1 MPGTNYAPARLLAVV
16 HSHRIRRMTHP
27 VTDAYEEITGA
38 DEEVRDREARNGLRH
53 MVSLS
58 MTKVADGLIDP
69 KLVLSWLAGAL
80 GAPAALTGLLV
91 PIREAGALLPQIV
104 FAGWVQ
110 SLKHR
115 KWAWL
120 IGSAGQGIAALAIV
134 FIALTMEGFAAGV
147 ALCVALAVLAVAR
160 AACSVSYKDILGK
173 TVGKTR
179 RGAVTGVAGS
189 VASVAV
195 IIFAGLLMSGLL
207 RDVTPVV
214 LAITLAA
221 ALWGAAAILFSFLEE
236 KTSEDT
242 EDTSVDFTPLKEDRQ
257 FRLFIAVRG
266 LLTVTALAPP
276 YFVLLG
282 GGQSA
287 LQGLGALLLASAA
300 AAFAGSYVWGR
311 LSDKSSRKVLFVS
324 GMLAAGFATL
334 AVLAE
339 ASGWAGTAWV
349 IPVILFF
356 FMLSYQGVRSARS
369 VYLVDMSPEDARSSY
384 AALANTAIGV
394 LLLITGAF
402 GGLLALAGPVASLI
416 GFAALSLAG
425 GLLALRLDEV
435 ENG

>member
-1 MPGTNYAPARLLAVV
+1 M
-16 HSHRIRRMTHP
+16 SHP
-27 VTDAYEEITGA
+27 VTEAYQEITGA
-38 DEEVRDREARNGLRH
+38 EEDVRDREARNGLRH

-80 GAPAALTGLLV
+80 GAPAAVTGLLV

-104 FAGWVQ
+104 LAGWVE
-110 SLKHR
+110 SLSHR
-115 KWAWL
+115 KWAWV

-134 FIALTMEGFAAGV
+134 FIALSMEGLAAGL
-147 ALCVALAVLAVAR
+147 ALCGALAVLALSR
-160 AACSVSYKDILGK
+160 AVCSVSYKDILGK
-173 TVGKTR
+173 TVKKTR

-195 IIFAGLLMSGLL
+195 ILFAGLLLSGLL

-214 LAITLAA
+214 VAIALAGV
-221 ALWGAAAILFSFLEE
+221 LWGAAATLFSRLEE
-236 KTSEDT
+236 SASEET
-242 EDTSVDFTPLKEDRQ
+242 EDTSVDFAPLKEDKQ

-287 LQGLGALLLASAA
+287 LEGLGALLLASAA

-311 LSDKSSRKVLFVS
+311 LSDRSSRKVLFLS

-334 AVLAE
+334 AVLSE
-339 ASGWAGTAWV
+339 LTGWATTVWV
-349 IPVILFF
+349 IPIILFF

-402 GGLLALAGPVASLI
+402 GGLLALAGPVASLT
-416 GFAALSLAG
+416 GFAALSLIG
-425 GLLALRLDEV
+425 GILALRLDEV

>member
-1 MPGTNYAPARLLAVV
+1 M
-16 HSHRIRRMTHP
+16 SSP

-38 DEEVRDREARNGLRH
+38 ENDVRHREARNGVRH

-80 GAPAALTGLLV
+80 GAPAAISGVLV
-91 PIREAGALLPQIV
+91 PIREAGALLPQIAL
-104 FAGWVQ
+104 AGWVK
-110 SLKHR
+110 SLEHR
-115 KWAWL
+115 KWAW
-120 IGSAGQGIAALAIV
+120 IVGSLGQGIAAAAIV
-134 FIALTMEGFAAGV
+134 LIALTLEGLVAGL
-147 ALCVALAVLAVAR
+147 ALCGALAVLALSR

-173 TVGKTR
+173 TVAKTR

-189 VASVAV
+189 TASIAV
-195 IIFAGLLMSGLL
+195 IIFAGLLLSGYL

-214 LAITLAA
+214 VAIAVAALLWIAA
-221 ALWGAAAILFSFLEE
+221 ALLFSRIEE
-236 KTSEDT
+236 TASEDT
-242 EDTSVDFTPLKEDRQ
+242 DVTSVDFTPLKEDSQ

-266 LLTVTALAPP
+266 LLTVTTLAPP

-311 LSDKSSRKVLFVS
+311 LSDKSARRVLFLS
-324 GMLAAGFATL
+324 GLLASVFALL

-339 ASGWAGTAWV
+339 ISGFASTIWV
-349 IPVILFF
+349 IPAILFF

-369 VYLVDMSPEDARSSY
+369 VYVVDMSPEDARSSY

-394 LLLITGAF
+394 LLLVTGAI
-402 GGLLALAGPVASLI
+402 GGLLAIAGPVASLT
-416 GFAALSLAG
+416 GFAVLSLIG

-435 ENG
+435 ERS

>member
-1 MPGTNYAPARLLAVV
+1 MRLLVRLAMVV
-16 HSHRIRRMTHP
+16 HSHRKHAMSHP
-27 VTDAYEEITGA
+27 VTDAYQGITGA
-38 DEEVRDREARNGLRH
+38 EEEVRDREARNGLRH

-110 SLKHR
+110 SLRHR
-115 KWAWL
+115 KWAWV

-134 FIALTMEGFAAGV
+134 FIALTLEGFAAGL
-147 ALCVALAVLAVAR
+147 ALCAALALLSVAR

-189 VASVAV
+189 MASVAV
-195 IIFAGLLMSGLL
+195 IVFAGLLMSGVL
-207 RDVTPVV
+207 RDVMPVIV
-214 LAITLAA
+214 AITFAA
-221 ALWGAAAILFSFLEE
+221 TMWGTAAFVFSGLEE
-236 KTSEDT
+236 TASADT
-242 EDTSVDFTPLKEDRQ
+242 EDASVDFSLLKNDRQ

-300 AAFAGSYVWGR
+300 SAFAGSYVWGR
-311 LSDKSSRKVLFVS
+311 LSDTSSRRVLFLS
-324 GMLAAGFATL
+324 GMLAAVFAAL
-334 AVLAE
+334 AVFAE
-339 ASGWAGTAWV
+339 LSGWTGTAWV

-394 LLLITGAF
+394 LLLIAGAF
-402 GGLLALAGPVASLI
+402 GGVLALAGPVASLI
-416 GFAALSLAG
+416 GFAVLSLAG

-435 ENG
+435 EKG

>member
-1 MPGTNYAPARLLAVV
+1 
-16 HSHRIRRMTHP
+16 MTKP
-27 VTDAYEEITGA
+27 VTNAYQELTGA
-38 DEEVRDREARNGLRH
+38 DETVRDREARNGVRH

-91 PIREAGALLPQIV
+91 PIREAGALLPQIA
-104 FAGWVQ
+104 FAGWVH
-110 SLKHR
+110 SMRYR
-115 KWAWL
+115 KWAWV

-134 FIALTMEGFAAGV
+134 FIALTIEGFAAGV

-179 RGAVTGVAGS
+179 RGAVTSVAGS

-195 IIFAGLLMSGLL
+195 IIFAGLLMSGIL
-207 RDVTPVV
+207 RDVMPVV
-214 LAITLAA
+214 VAITLAA

-236 KTSEDT
+236 RASEDT
-242 EDTSVDFTPLKEDRQ
+242 EDTSIDFTPLKEDRQ

-311 LSDKSSRKVLFVS
+311 LSDKSSRTVLFLS

-339 ASGWAGTAWV
+339 VSGWAGTAWV

-402 GGLLALAGPVASLI
+402 GGALALAGPVAPLI